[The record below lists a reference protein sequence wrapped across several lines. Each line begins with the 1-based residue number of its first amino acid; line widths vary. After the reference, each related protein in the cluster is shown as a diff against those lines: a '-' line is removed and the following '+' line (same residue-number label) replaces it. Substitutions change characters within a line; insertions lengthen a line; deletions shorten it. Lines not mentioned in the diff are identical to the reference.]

1 MASVF
6 GYFATGL
13 FALAFLAGCV
23 ATDTSS
29 PAEGA
34 SNSPRSGGKV
44 NSESKLEA
52 SKSPNHTDA
61 PNMGHRPGA

>member
-1 MASVF
+1 MGSVLD
-6 GYFATGL
+6 YFATDL
-13 FALAFLAGCV
+13 LALAFFAGCV
-23 ATDTSS
+23 DMDTNL
-29 PAEGA
+29 PTEGA

-61 PNMGHRPGA
+61 PNIGHRPGA